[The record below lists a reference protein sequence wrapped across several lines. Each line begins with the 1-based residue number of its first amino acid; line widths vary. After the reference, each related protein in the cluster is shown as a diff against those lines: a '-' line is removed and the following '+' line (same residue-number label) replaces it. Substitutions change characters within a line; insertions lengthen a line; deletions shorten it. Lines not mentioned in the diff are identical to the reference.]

1 MQYQNVLIK
10 CNSELQLICAITAS
24 MCRYSY
30 DKTKFYILAGQ
41 INGYQ
46 ITLEYLKGEN
56 FIIINSEE
64 ELLYIAKKHERFSV
78 ISASHFPY
86 SLIRKITYAKVHELI
101 RVEEG
106 IGSYGNL
113 LTKIIG
119 LFRHSHGKLALR
131 HALGI
136 LVAQILEFLGVQKRI
151 FAYNRYGDVNVVF
164 AKNFRKVI
172 EILAINT
179 RRIDCQSCL
188 LLPTVKLEKHLAN
201 KEYTDFTRKYHP
213 AWTNN
218 KKVSDFDTTGI
229 ERIVATSANIKFVMS
244 EFSSSMLY
252 LHLYSGCVGICMDKN
267 NGRFLTPKQKRLFHR
282 YCVVIPI

>member
-1 MQYQNVLIK
+1 M
-10 CNSELQLICAITAS
+10 
-24 MCRYSY
+24 
-30 DKTKFYILAGQ
+30 
-41 INGYQ
+41 
-46 ITLEYLKGEN
+46 
-56 FIIINSEE
+56 
-64 ELLYIAKKHERFSV
+64 
-78 ISASHFPY
+78 
-86 SLIRKITYAKVHELI
+86 
-101 RVEEG
+101 
-106 IGSYGNL
+106 
-113 LTKIIG
+113 
-119 LFRHSHGKLALR
+119 
-131 HALGI
+131 
-136 LVAQILEFLGVQKRI
+136 AQILEFLSVQKRI
-151 FAYNRYGDVNVVF
+151 FGYNRYGDVNVVF

-252 LHLYSGCVGICMDKN
+252 LHLYSGCVRITWIKTTDVLTRNKN
-267 NGRFLTPKQKRLFHR
+267 
-282 YCVVIPI
+282 VVSSVLCGDSNLKISVVTVVKNSRDTIESVY